1 MSEQHRAVA
10 KYTWHGPSS
19 AAPECLVYWVE
30 GELMPDGARRQE
42 PWRSFGDRTAH
53 SVQVMV
59 TPGEVDIWR
68 DAAVAYIA
76 ETEAAADE
84 LWQAMAR
91 WAPRR
96 RLTRARRA
104 RRRRSAE
111 EAYAARMAAA
121 AAAYRPVLE
130 QIEARTAIV
139 REEERV
145 ARERAAAREKAD
157 RAVRYA
163 VFQEWSKRRAA
174 AVQAADLRLLAWEF
188 DADVLRVMVHD
199 IASHTQSPLTA
210 RELAKVLVVLH
221 GRRCGRV
228 AWEPAARRRVEETAG
243 AGTFP
248 TWWRDLL
255 CATVNA
261 RARHAA
267 EQEIVAT
274 AERVGGALLAAGN
287 PGMETY
293 SAGSS
298 ESVTGWPVVLDW
310 PEDLLPPTVTPP
322 PLPWANPAD
331 RWRLRSYNGRPSVRR
346 TLTLTVG
353 GWPPDSVRFAELGT
367 EIVYHSFTRQRW
379 RTVTPALFARVL
391 LDDEMTHRG
400 PGYPKEFT
408 LRIAEHADP
417 RQFVPFVTAL
427 AGTVTTALLD
437 VACRNDTPL

>member
-1 MSEQHRAVA
+1 
-10 KYTWHGPSS
+10 
-19 AAPECLVYWVE
+19 
-30 GELMPDGARRQE
+30 MPDGARRQE

-53 SVQVMV
+53 SVQVMT
-59 TPGEVDIWR
+59 TPGEVDTWR

-96 RLTRARRA
+96 RLARRLPGAGARRA

-111 EAYAARMAAA
+111 DAYAARMAAA

-139 REEERV
+139 QEEERV

-163 VFQEWSKRRAA
+163 VFQEWSKRQAA

-199 IASHTQSPLTA
+199 VAIHTQSPLTA
-210 RELAKVLVVLH
+210 RELAKVLIVLH
-221 GRRCGRV
+221 GRGCNRV

-274 AERVGGALLAAGN
+274 AERVGRALLHAGN

-298 ESVTGWPVVLDW
+298 EFVTGWPVVLDW
-310 PEDLLPPTVTPP
+310 PEHLPPPAVTPP

-331 RWRLRSYNGRPSVRR
+331 RWRLRSYDGRPSDHR

-367 EIVYHSFTRQRW
+367 EIVYQGFTRQRW
-379 RTVTPALFARVL
+379 RTVTPALFARIL